1 MITSNFKKLLANINQ
16 REYTTKTSGSA
27 FVTLTH
33 SMYNTG
39 NSEVTQVTI
48 YTDTFFNRI
57 MRTAANRFSETT
69 PTGGIEGD
77 AWLLVGTGTTSPTAD
92 DYALAAPLL
101 TDLTNVSTGVTKT
114 FTDGVEKYTI
124 TRTFTY
130 TGETDVDISEAG
142 IFQQT
147 AAGVFLLAREVFAP
161 VTIHNGDTFTV
172 TMSICF

>member
-16 REYTTKTSGSA
+16 MEYTTKTSGSA
-27 FVTLTH
+27 LFTLTH

-48 YTDTFFNRI
+48 TNVNYFNRI
-57 MRTAANRFSETT
+57 MRTAANLFSETT
-69 PTGGIEGD
+69 GGSEGD

-114 FTDGVEKYTI
+114 FADGVEKYTI

-142 IFQQT
+142 IFQKT
-147 AAGVFLLAREVFAP
+147 VAGVFLLAREVFAP